1 MRFVIPM
8 PKKIFFFLTL
18 FLIAIITF
26 TSCSAARQTNSNRL
40 VTITLSG
47 WSNLNEQQLLQQVIK
62 NFEAKHPR
70 IKVKYDVIADA
81 YMDVLKTRLIGE
93 TAADVF
99 YLDAFAAPEIMLPG
113 VLEPLDKYI
122 STKFNLADFD
132 SKFLKVFQ
140 QNGKIYGLPK
150 DFSTLALFYN
160 KKAFQAVGLS
170 QPPKS
175 WAELREYAKILTI
188 KNQDGIKQY
197 GFGIIPELARQ
208 VFMIKAFGGDLTNS
222 DGKAA
227 FATSESLKGLQ
238 LIIDQYREDKST
250 VQPTD
255 VGTDSGSEMFGQE
268 KVAMV
273 IEGSWLIPYLKETFP
288 NVEYATAE
296 VPTVHDKKGTMAYTV
311 AYVMN
316 QQSKHKSEAW
326 ELISYLT
333 GKEGMKAWTSQ
344 GSVFPTRK
352 SVTTAL
358 KYDKNPL
365 YSPFIAGAGYATVWQ
380 VDKNL
385 PTIANNFNNQFISAL
400 LGEQT
405 LANAMNKAQQIA
417 NKEIALS
424 Q

>member
-1 MRFVIPM
+1 
-8 PKKIFFFLTL
+8 
-18 FLIAIITF
+18 
-26 TSCSAARQTNSNRL
+26 
-40 VTITLSG
+40 
-47 WSNLNEQQLLQQVIK
+47 
-62 NFEAKHPR
+62 
-70 IKVKYDVIADA
+70 
-81 YMDVLKTRLIGE
+81 MDVLKTRLIGE

-99 YLDAFAAPEIMLPG
+99 YLDAFAAPEIILPG
-113 VLEPLDKYI
+113 VLEPLDNYI
-122 STKFNLADFD
+122 RHEFNLADFN
-132 SKFLKVFQ
+132 SKFLKAFQ

-160 KKAFQAVGLS
+160 KKAFLAAGLS
-170 QPPKS
+170 QPPKTWS
-175 WAELREYAKILTI
+175 ELREYAKILTI
-188 KNQDGIKQY
+188 DKNKDGKIERY
-197 GFGIIPELARQ
+197 GFGVIPELARQ
-208 VFMIKAFGGDLTNS
+208 VFMIKAFGGELTDS
-222 DGKAA
+222 VGKAT
-227 FATSESLKGLQ
+227 FASPESLKGLQ
-238 LIIDQYREDKST
+238 LIIDQYRGDKTT
-250 VQPTD
+250 VQPSD

-296 VPTVHDKKGTMAYTV
+296 VPTVNGKKGTMAYTV

-316 QQSKHKSEAW
+316 QQSKHKPEAW

-352 SVTTAL
+352 SVTTAI

-365 YSPFIAGAGYATVWQ
+365 YSPFIAGVTYANVWQ
-380 VDKNL
+380 SDENL

-405 LANAMNKAQQIA
+405 LANAMNKAQKTA

>member
-1 MRFVIPM
+1 M
-8 PKKIFFFLTL
+8 PKKLFSFLTL

-26 TSCSAARQTNSNRL
+26 TSCSTKTTQNGIN
-40 VTITLSG
+40 TITLSG

-62 NFEAKHPR
+62 NFEAKHPH
-70 IKVKYDVIADA
+70 IKVKYDVIADE

-113 VLEPLDKYI
+113 VLEPLDHYI
-122 STKFNLADFD
+122 TDKFNLADLN
-132 SKFLKVFQ
+132 SKFIKAFQ
-140 QNGKIYGLPK
+140 QDNKIYGLPK

-160 KKAFQAVGLS
+160 KKAFQAAGLT
-170 QPPKS
+170 QPPKTWS
-175 WAELREYAKILTI
+175 ELREYAKILTV
-188 KNQDGIKQY
+188 KNQNGIKQY
-197 GFGIIPELARQ
+197 GFGVVPELARQ
-208 VFMIKAFGGDLTNS
+208 AFMIKAFGGELTDSNGKVTFANS
-222 DGKAA
+222 D
-227 FATSESLKGLQ
+227 LKGLQ
-238 LIIDQYREDKST
+238 LIIDQYRQDKST

-255 VGTDSGSEMFGQE
+255 VGTNSGSEMFGQE

-273 IEGSWLIPYLKETFP
+273 IEGPWLIPYLKETFP

-296 VPTVHDKKGTMAYTV
+296 VPTVNGKPGTMAYTV

-316 QQSKHKSEAW
+316 QQSKHKSAAW

-358 KYDKNPL
+358 GYDKNPL
-365 YSPFIAGAGYATVWQ
+365 YSPFIVGANYATIWQ
-380 VDKNL
+380 LDKNL
-385 PTIANNFNNQFISAL
+385 QTISNNFNNQFISAI
-400 LGEQT
+400 LGKQT
-405 LANAMNKAQQIA
+405 LATAMNKAQSTA
-417 NKEIALS
+417 NKEISLS